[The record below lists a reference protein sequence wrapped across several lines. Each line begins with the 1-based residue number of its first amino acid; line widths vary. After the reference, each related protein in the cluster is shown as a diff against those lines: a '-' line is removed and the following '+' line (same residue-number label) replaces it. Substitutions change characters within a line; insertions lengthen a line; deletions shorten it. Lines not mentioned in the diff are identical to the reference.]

1 MPRPKKDPIDKAL
14 YAYAALTIQEQDE
27 FMRILSIIHQHLR
40 AKQPPRPRKPKPPA
54 SASTPPPSTSGGTK

>member
-27 FMRILSIIHQHLR
+27 FMRILSIINQHLR
-40 AKQPPRPRKPKPPA
+40 AKQPPRPRKPKPVAA
-54 SASTPPPSTSGGTK
+54 SAE